1 MANERFSSLK
11 YPYHKAHQ
19 PLNAAFPSLFKFAE
33 FKRLLQWSQW
43 EKITKYI
50 LVLYDRNTDLLH
62 EFQSDLKARK
72 EAAAIEAGYVKDRN
86 GDWPDDIQGMMD
98 IKNKAVYD
106 AILCFL
112 KIQNHSVWTNIVVT
126 EQELEEFQ
134 KLRFWSIDTGT
145 RKKPK
150 KKKKAKEGEEI
161 ESDDEEQQGVA
172 QTDVYDAAKKK
183 DILMEACNERI
194 KVLKNLY
201 QEFYGDNQSDL
212 KNAEFEEMISP
223 ENSSRILEQM
233 EKTVIVQ
240 KSIEEINET
249 HPDLITKEEVEYVQA
264 NS

>member
-11 YPYHKAHQ
+11 YNFTKAHQ
-19 PLNAAFPSLFKFAE
+19 PLDVAFPSLFKFPE
-33 FKRLLQWSQW
+33 FKRLLQWSQY

-72 EAAAIEAGYVKDRN
+72 EAAAIEAGYVKDRD
-86 GDWPDDIQGMMD
+86 GEWPDEVQGMMD

-150 KKKKAKEGEEI
+150 KKRKAKEGEEVQ
-161 ESDDEEQQGVA
+161 EEEEQQGVA

-201 QEFYGDNQSDL
+201 QEFYGDSQKDL
-212 KNAEFEEMISP
+212 QNAEFEEAIKP
-223 ENSSRILEQM
+223 ENATRILEQM
-233 EKTVIVQ
+233 AKAVE
-240 KSIEEINET
+240 
-249 HPDLITKEEVEYVQA
+249 KEEVTEPEYVLSDA
-264 NS
+264 RID